1 MKRFLPVLGTIGI
14 ISSTGMIAVACT
26 KVVKISSNDGN
37 TDYKIFK
44 EVGSWSEK
52 LVEKLLKE
60 EEKAKKILES
70 KEASVLFEIYT
81 FYTKSKSFDSLE
93 KAVETLT
100 KGMTKTKEEIK
111 KQLLEGIT
119 KILEKYNKYKDKIET
134 LLKNNH
140 IF

>member
-70 KEASVLFEIYT
+70 EEASVLFEIYT